1 MLSQTAVLSTAKMAQ
16 RIVPLQADSAGQK
29 RRSIVVQL
37 ILLTCN
43 ILLLCP
49 WWRCTSQD
57 ITNTEIAAFTQMLQR
72 VPLLP
77 ARHAST
83 RSAHKILS
91 ECLSAADTAVVDV
104 DAMPNALKSV
114 GIAVRSGSARRTSL
128 VVGGGW
134 NVPLQ
139 VELFRRGS
147 RKQIFFIGVFR
158 RFMVRMGILKPVD
171 CDGLRR
177 YERRV
182 RLLARIVQFP
192 LGRGLVHRNLEVRIG
207 RSQWR
212 KVPQTD
218 FYGSVK
224 ANIWLSEQEIEASEL
239 DSGQV
244 DVQIRLASDPEGSV
258 VRTSAHLDIG
268 QKLGLISD
276 IDDTIKVTQVFCGLR
291 SVLRTTFL
299 RPHKPVRGMA
309 ELYRKYAEEGTSFH
323 YVSKS
328 PPELHDMLLN
338 FLDTHGFPR
347 GTLLLCPLIAKGR
360 KNFKMQ
366 SIEAL
371 LKEFPERNFILVG
384 DSGEKDPQIYA
395 EVLRRHPG
403 RIVKVLIRQVHWRHR
418 VDEAMFK
425 DFDASQWQ
433 VFRQSSEVRVPS
445 RFPVE
450 LPDASGLLSSLW
462 SRTCAVFSFW
472 SSPPVG

>member
-1 MLSQTAVLSTAKMAQ
+1 MLSLIAVLPTASML
-16 RIVPLQADSAGQK
+16 RHIVPLRAVSAARTK
-29 RRSIVVQL
+29 RCVVVPLFFLMRSAV
-37 ILLTCN
+37 LLYPMSIC
-43 ILLLCP
+43 ISRGVP
-49 WWRCTSQD
+49 
-57 ITNTEIAAFTQMLQR
+57 NTETAAFTQMPRRL
-72 VPLLP
+72 PSLP
-77 ARHAST
+77 ARHASIHFARKT
-83 RSAHKILS
+83 LS
-91 ECLSAADTAVVDV
+91 KHLSAVDAALVDV
-104 DAMPNALKSV
+104 EAMPNASNSV

-139 VELFRRGS
+139 VELFRRGT
-147 RKQIFFIGVFR
+147 KNQNFFIGVFR

-182 RLLARIVQFP
+182 RLISRIFQFP
-192 LGRGLVHRNLEVRIG
+192 LGRDLAHRNLEVRIG
-207 RSQWR
+207 RSAWR
-212 KVPQTD
+212 KVPRTD

-239 DSGQV
+239 DNGQV

-258 VRTSAHLDIG
+258 VRTPAHLDIG

-276 IDDTIKVTQVFCGLR
+276 IDDTIKVTRVFCGLR

-299 RPHKPVRGMA
+299 RTHKPVRGMA
-309 ELYRKYAEEGTSFH
+309 ELYRKYAKEGTSFH

-328 PPELHDMLLN
+328 PPELHEMLLN

-347 GTLLLCPLIAKGR
+347 GTLLLCPLIKKGR

-371 LKEFPERNFILVG
+371 LQEFPERNFILVG

-395 EVLRRHPG
+395 EILKRHPE
-403 RIVKVLIRQVHWRHR
+403 RIAKVLIRQVHRRNR

-433 VFRQSSEVRVPS
+433 IFRQPSEVQVPS
-445 RFPVE
+445 
-450 LPDASGLLSSLW
+450 
-462 SRTCAVFSFW
+462 
-472 SSPPVG
+472 